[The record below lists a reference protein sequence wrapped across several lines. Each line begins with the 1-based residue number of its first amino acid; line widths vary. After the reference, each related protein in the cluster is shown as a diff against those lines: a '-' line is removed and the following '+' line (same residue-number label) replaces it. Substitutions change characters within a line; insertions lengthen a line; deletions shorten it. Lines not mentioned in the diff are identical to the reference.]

1 METMGDSQSRER
13 IYLIQL
19 HAVETA
25 SIMWLDVKYNR
36 VCTWGDYG
44 PYHTLNGL
52 QLSKIKKSISDMS
65 LT

>member
-1 METMGDSQSRER
+1 MCDSQSRER

-44 PYHTLNGL
+44 PYHTL
-52 QLSKIKKSISDMS
+52 KR
-65 LT
+65 LTTVKNEKVYF